1 MSEMGPSPLSPDSVP
16 GVQSARAAAISMT
29 ANAASAGG
37 SGMGMGGMGAPMAGM
52 MAGGALAASAG
63 KGIKVGNAGT
73 KKDEDEDDKDLTAIG
88 ATGVFMGDESKP
100 VELPDILTTKPA
112 SDKVAD
118 FENVDASALFER
130 GGSKGAVAP
139 PVLGASAEL

>member
-1 MSEMGPSPLSPDSVP
+1 
-16 GVQSARAAAISMT
+16 
-29 ANAASAGG
+29 
-37 SGMGMGGMGAPMAGM
+37 MGGMGAPMAGM

-63 KGIKVGNAGT
+63 KGIKVGGSVN

-100 VELPDILTTKPA
+100 VELPDILTNKSGT
-112 SDKVAD
+112 DKVPD
-118 FENVDASALFER
+118 FENVDASSLFER